1 MKRGIRLLI
10 PLFILMLAASA
21 GPVTAADM
29 FVKDVDHDGF
39 PDDLE
44 IKTKND
50 PKVNEALKKS
60 TAGGKCGVIKTDLL
74 KIGAAQNVLLIVDV
88 SGSMNEAMSGS
99 TRMEIA
105 KRIMTKYVDAL
116 PASMKAGLMTY
127 GNADCGDE
135 SIQLLVPLAQYN
147 HDALKAQIAAL
158 EPRGSTPIALAIAK
172 AMEFLKGL
180 ERENNSMI
188 IVSDG
193 QESCGGDP
201 IKAITDLRE
210 SGASPEV
217 TVIGLGV
224 DANTRKQL
232 AKIAA
237 SSEGVYEDVKTEE
250 DLVKAFGNF
259 FKKLSGMYKD
269 IVCIVRQ
276 YNVYLSNETDQFNTS
291 KNYILKA
298 STMSK
303 DDTLTAALK
312 NVQARIEQ
320 NHADR
325 VAAQNKLNEMIKN
338 KLDEMELST
347 KAFIGTK

>member
-1 MKRGIRLLI
+1 
-10 PLFILMLAASA
+10 
-21 GPVTAADM
+21 
-29 FVKDVDHDGF
+29 
-39 PDDLE
+39 
-44 IKTKND
+44 
-50 PKVNEALKKS
+50 
-60 TAGGKCGVIKTDLL
+60 
-74 KIGAAQNVLLIVDV
+74 
-88 SGSMNEAMSGS
+88 
-99 TRMEIA
+99 
-105 KRIMTKYVDAL
+105 
-116 PASMKAGLMTY
+116 MTY
-127 GNADCGDE
+127 GNTDCGDE

-158 EPRGSTPIALAIAK
+158 TPRGSTPIALSIAK

-210 SGASPEV
+210 SDASPEV
-217 TVIGLGV
+217 MVIGLGV

-269 IVCIVRQ
+269 IVCIVKQ
-276 YNVYLSNETDQFNTS
+276 YNTYLTQETEQFNKS
-291 KNYILKA
+291 KNYILKTL
-298 STMSK
+298 TMSK

-312 NVQARIEQ
+312 SVEARIEQ
-320 NHADR
+320 NHAER
-325 VAAQNKLNEMIKN
+325 VAAKDKLNEMIKN
-338 KLDEMELST
+338 KLDEMEQST